1 MGPDEF
7 PTREEL
13 GLMIKLIQARINKV
27 SRATGEIMA
36 LLKQKGVLTDDDIN
50 AFTNRLAESPEAIR
64 LNELSEKVRQFAQV
78 HKTARQ
84 YLDPPEE

>member
-13 GLMIKLIQARINKV
+13 GLMLKVLQAQISKIILTQKELVMLLATKGLLSDPEIGAMAVRIADSSEAK
-27 SRATGEIMA
+27 
-36 LLKQKGVLTDDDIN
+36 
-50 AFTNRLAESPEAIR
+50 RLQER
-64 LNELSEKVRQFAQV
+64 VEKVRQFAEV